1 MIEADTAYNKQHKG
15 SMKLTTND
23 GSKAI
28 SIIANHVKD
37 PYDKAPYD
45 KAIGVYR
52 WVDALHDFEPY
63 FKKTLNPILRGQY
76 GIGTINDTHEFR
88 KEINKTEY
96 AFTTTTASRNTLHK
110 ILNHEQIKLIDS
122 EGSTTITY
130 PNMTNKD
137 TEFFTYNLPKLLGTY
152 ELNQLLEENPEGDL
166 PTGPILEEYPEGDLL
181 LDITGNKDDFF
192 NKAPIIKKFLGIH
205 DDTDTYLKDSANI
218 PTTTFQKIFKPNTMD
233 DIVYDYSFFSEILDP
248 SSEQTEILDDTAVQ
262 LTLLYCMINTEPVY
276 ITIQKRKNE
285 KEPWHYAFHLSKS
298 DIPKIFHA
306 ENFGKTNSGAH
317 PAPNIE
323 TAVYFIKND
332 IQQKK
337 LSALLHDVR
346 SIVSRMT
353 NKSKE
358 KLKYSLTKKEA
369 QNRKNSG
376 KFTEFYYTL
385 LSNFQLDLKRTL
397 TQDQA
402 ITVIIAFKTIGDQ
415 MYLYDSILL
424 SEVDPAKPNR
434 QPWMITGDTFLK
446 DYGIYTKSTNI
457 MCPTKYGKEAG
468 SRKLTVYIKP
478 QAKLTQDQINTQ
490 KKILEDKKAKLEAE
504 KESREGDYTKY
515 KQSVIALNSLYKNK
529 FIDEGIYKITPFMEV
544 IQEVKP
550 VDAGRNVTHFYIN
563 NPDMKNIHMKNIH
576 GITLILLYNAIV
588 HVILTCQNLDDIKTR
603 LNDTVENVD
612 FNKIDDPKKQNDY
625 LKDLKE
631 TLDSYTTNIE
641 FIKAVSITDIP
652 AFIKSVLRGVSKY
665 VDGISDDI
673 ANPIK
678 NIRGIFYNYSLNQ
691 SFDIINSDIISKL
704 KGLHEP
710 YASPQLLF
718 PFKDFLRQQS
728 TISKNLDSII
738 TKQFGAGIT
747 PSKIEIINML
757 KEDIDEL
764 LSVAFRQYKTQYSYS
779 KGLSIVLDLINTRQM
794 GIDKREDPKVP
805 YLDIKNYLNIKKFE
819 LLRNISASYETA
831 IDFGYDNDIDSLAG
845 QTYVVTYPPVTYPP
859 ITQSQIPPVTQSQI
873 NSLVPPNATP
883 SNITKK
889 KRELDEISDSNIFMP
904 QQKFRIRT
912 ISAKGKKTKRNKKKQ
927 NKKKQTKTK
936 RNKTKRNKKK

>member
-1 MIEADTAYNKQHKG
+1 MIEADTAYNKQHNG

-28 SIIANHVKD
+28 SIIANHVID
-37 PYDKAPYD
+37 PGD

-88 KEINKTEY
+88 KKINKTEY
-96 AFTTTTASRNTLHK
+96 AFTKTTASRNTLHK

-130 PNMTNKD
+130 PNMTNTD
-137 TEFFTYNLPKLLGTY
+137 TEFTYILPKLLGTY
-152 ELNQLLEENPEGDL
+152 ELNKLPKLLEEYPKGDL
-166 PTGPILEEYPEGDLL
+166 PTGSILGEYPEGDLL

-192 NKAPIIKKFLGIH
+192 NNAPIIKKFLGISE
-205 DDTDTYLKDSANI
+205 DTDTYLKDSANI
-218 PTTTFQKIFKPNTMD
+218 PTTTFQEIFKPNTMD
-233 DIVYDYSFFSEILDP
+233 ENDIIYDYSFFSEILDP
-248 SSEQTEILDDTAVQ
+248 SSEQTEIIDDIAVQ

-276 ITIQKRKNE
+276 ITIQKRKDE

-385 LSNFQLDLKRTL
+385 LTQFQSDLNHTL

-478 QAKLTQDQINTQ
+478 QKKLTKEQTEKQIKIQ
-490 KKILEDKKAKLEAE
+490 KQILDKKKAKLEAE
-504 KESREGDYTKY
+504 KELREGEYTIY
-515 KQSVIALNSLYKNK
+515 KQRVNSLYKNN
-529 FIDEGIYKITPFMEV
+529 FIDEGIHIIIPFMKL

-550 VDAGRNVTHFYIN
+550 VDAGRNVTHFYSTSIT
-563 NPDMKNIHMKNIH
+563 NIH

-603 LNDTVENVD
+603 LNDTVKND
-612 FNKIDDPKKQNDY
+612 GFNKIDDPKKQNDY

-631 TLDSYTTNIE
+631 TLDSYKTNIE
-641 FIKAVSITDIP
+641 FIKAVSVIAGIP
-652 AFIKSVLRGVSKY
+652 EFIISVLRGVTKY
-665 VDGISDDI
+665 DVRISDDI

-704 KGLHEP
+704 KGLHAP

-728 TISKNLDSII
+728 TISKNLGSII
-738 TKQFGAGIT
+738 TIQFGAGIT
-747 PSKIEIINML
+747 PSKKEIIKML

-764 LSVAFRQYKTQYSYS
+764 LSVAFRQDKTQYSYS
-779 KGLSIVLDLINTRQM
+779 NGLFIVLALINTRQM

-831 IDFGYDNDIDSLAG
+831 IDFECDDEIDELET
-845 QTYVVTYPPVTYPP
+845 QQYVPPVTYPPVTYPP
-859 ITQSQIPPVTQSQI
+859 ITQSQIPP
-873 NSLVPPNATP
+873 NATA

-889 KRELDEISDSNIFMP
+889 KRELDEISDSTNFYDMP
-904 QQKFRIRT
+904 RQKMMKA
-912 ISAKGKKTKRNKKKQ
+912 SGKKTKRNKKKQ

-936 RNKTKRNKKK
+936 RNKLKRNKKK